1 MRHPRLAIASLALSA
16 VGLVGL
22 ALEEHYTDRAVIP
35 VPGDVPTL
43 GFGST
48 KREDGSPV
56 QMGDTIKPVEGIQ
69 RSLAHIQKS
78 EGALKRCVTGP
89 LSQAEYDILV
99 DFAYQYG
106 EAAACKSGMVRAIN
120 AGDYAASCEA
130 YLKYR
135 FVAGYDCS
143 TPGNRRC
150 WGVWTRSKERRDKC
164 VEALG

>member
-56 QMGDTIKPVEGIQ
+56 QMGDTITPPKA
-69 RSLAHIQKS
+69 LARTLGHIQKD
-78 EGALKRCVTGP
+78 EAGLKRCVTAP
-89 LSQAEYDILV
+89 LSQAEYDAAVSL
-99 DFAYQYG
+99 AYNIG
-106 EAAACKSGMVRAIN
+106 VAAFCKSTVVKRFN
-120 AGDYAASCEA
+120 DGDYEGACEA
-130 YLKYR
+130 FLMWNKVGGR
-135 FVAGYDCS
+135 VVRGL
-143 TPGNRRC
+143 TLRR
-150 WGVWTRSKERRDKC
+150 ERER
-164 VEALG
+164 ALCLGLVR